1 MIAGEYRPESLA
13 DEGFVHMSFADQ
25 VAATAQRHYRGTR
38 DLVVVEIDPDALE
51 AELRVEDL
59 TSTGESF
66 PHVYG
71 PIPVGA
77 AVAVHRLEPDTT
89 GGHDQGGLR

>member
-1 MIAGEYRPESLA
+1 
-13 DEGFVHMSFADQ
+13 MSFADQ
-25 VAATAQRHYRGTR
+25 VAATAQRHYPGVR
-38 DLVVVEIDPDALE
+38 DLVVVEIDPDALD

-59 TSTGESF
+59 ASTGESF

-77 AVAVHRLEPDTT
+77 AVAVHPLERDTT
-89 GGHDQGGLR
+89 AGPDRGGLR